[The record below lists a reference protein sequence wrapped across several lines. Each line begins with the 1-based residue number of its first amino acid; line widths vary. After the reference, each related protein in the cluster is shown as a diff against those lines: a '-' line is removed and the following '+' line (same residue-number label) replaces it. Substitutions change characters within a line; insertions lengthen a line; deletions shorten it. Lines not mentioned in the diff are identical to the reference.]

1 MLFENPPKNIGSLIA
16 KSADLTNK
24 PFVHSVVKINGE
36 YEFEDENIDLT
47 VNILC
52 RDKEGKRLEIYDLE
66 LELFKSNK
74 ELVLVIS
81 KLNFPDEP
89 INDPFAAGFEPEDD
103 PNKPAAFAMISR
115 GKFRIPDYR
124 GAAVGACRIEVRDL
138 GAVEPRP
145 TIDDVR
151 RLDGGNYHIDVRPDS
166 NKLVIELKTE
176 S

>member
-1 MLFENPPKNIGSLIA
+1 MLFENPPKNIESLIA

-36 YEFEDENIDLT
+36 YEFEDEDIDLT

-89 INDPFAAGFEPEDD
+89 ILWCGV
-103 PNKPAAFAMISR
+103 KTLWM
-115 GKFRIPDYR
+115 
-124 GAAVGACRIEVRDL
+124 
-138 GAVEPRP
+138 
-145 TIDDVR
+145 
-151 RLDGGNYHIDVRPDS
+151 DS
-166 NKLVIELKTE
+166 NKGKKCNSPKYGDRLENLANRIK
-176 S
+176 SFID

>member
-1 MLFENPPKNIGSLIA
+1 MLFENPPKNIESLIA

-36 YEFEDENIDLT
+36 YEIEEEDIDLT

-66 LELFKSNK
+66 LELFISNQ

-89 INDPFAAGFEPEDD
+89 ILWCGV
-103 PNKPAAFAMISR
+103 KSLWM
-115 GKFRIPDYR
+115 
-124 GAAVGACRIEVRDL
+124 
-138 GAVEPRP
+138 
-145 TIDDVR
+145 
-151 RLDGGNYHIDVRPDS
+151 DS
-166 NKLVIELKTE
+166 NNGKKCDPPKYSSRLENLANRIK
-176 S
+176 SFID

>member
-1 MLFENPPKNIGSLIA
+1 VLFENPPKNIESLIA

-36 YEFEDENIDLT
+36 CEIEEDIDLT

-89 INDPFAAGFEPEDD
+89 ILWCGDKTLWMNSNNGKKCNSPEYSTRFE
-103 PNKPAAFAMISR
+103 NLAN
-115 GKFRIPDYR
+115 RIKSF
-124 GAAVGACRIEVRDL
+124 
-138 GAVEPRP
+138 
-145 TIDDVR
+145 
-151 RLDGGNYHIDVRPDS
+151 LD
-166 NKLVIELKTE
+166 
-176 S
+176 

>member
-1 MLFENPPKNIGSLIA
+1 MLFENPPKNIESLIA

-36 YEFEDENIDLT
+36 YEFEEEEIDLT

-89 INDPFAAGFEPEDD
+89 ILWCGV
-103 PNKPAAFAMISR
+103 KTLWM
-115 GKFRIPDYR
+115 
-124 GAAVGACRIEVRDL
+124 
-138 GAVEPRP
+138 
-145 TIDDVR
+145 
-151 RLDGGNYHIDVRPDS
+151 DS
-166 NKLVIELKTE
+166 NNGKKCDAPKYSARLENLANRIK
-176 S
+176 SFID

>member
-1 MLFENPPKNIGSLIA
+1 MLFENPPKNIESLIA

-36 YEFEDENIDLT
+36 YEFEEEDIDLT

-74 ELVLVIS
+74 ELVLVLS

-89 INDPFAAGFEPEDD
+89 ILWCGV
-103 PNKPAAFAMISR
+103 KTLWM
-115 GKFRIPDYR
+115 
-124 GAAVGACRIEVRDL
+124 
-138 GAVEPRP
+138 
-145 TIDDVR
+145 
-151 RLDGGNYHIDVRPDS
+151 DS
-166 NKLVIELKTE
+166 NNGKKCN
-176 S
+176 SP

>member
-1 MLFENPPKNIGSLIA
+1 MLFENSPNNIESLIA

-24 PFVHSVVKINGE
+24 PFVHSVVKINGK
-36 YEFEDENIDLT
+36 YEIEEEDIDLT

-89 INDPFAAGFEPEDD
+89 ILWCGV
-103 PNKPAAFAMISR
+103 KTLWM
-115 GKFRIPDYR
+115 
-124 GAAVGACRIEVRDL
+124 
-138 GAVEPRP
+138 
-145 TIDDVR
+145 
-151 RLDGGNYHIDVRPDS
+151 DS
-166 NKLVIELKTE
+166 NNGKKCNSPKYSDRLENLANRIK
-176 S
+176 SFID

>member
-1 MLFENPPKNIGSLIA
+1 MFFENPPKNIESLIS
-16 KSADLTNK
+16 KSADITNK

-36 YEFEDENIDLT
+36 YEFEDEDIDLT

-89 INDPFAAGFEPEDD
+89 ILWCGV
-103 PNKPAAFAMISR
+103 KTLWM
-115 GKFRIPDYR
+115 
-124 GAAVGACRIEVRDL
+124 
-138 GAVEPRP
+138 
-145 TIDDVR
+145 
-151 RLDGGNYHIDVRPDS
+151 DS
-166 NKLVIELKTE
+166 NNGKKCNAPKYCSRLENLANRIK
-176 S
+176 SFID

>member
-1 MLFENPPKNIGSLIA
+1 MFFENPPNNIESLIA
-16 KSADLTNK
+16 KSADITNK

-36 YEFEDENIDLT
+36 YAIEEEDIDMT

-89 INDPFAAGFEPEDD
+89 ILWCGV
-103 PNKPAAFAMISR
+103 KTLWM
-115 GKFRIPDYR
+115 
-124 GAAVGACRIEVRDL
+124 
-138 GAVEPRP
+138 
-145 TIDDVR
+145 
-151 RLDGGNYHIDVRPDS
+151 DS
-166 NKLVIELKTE
+166 NNGKKCNAPKYSSRLENLANRIK
-176 S
+176 SFID

>member
-1 MLFENPPKNIGSLIA
+1 MLFENPPKNLESLIA

-24 PFVHSVVKINGE
+24 PFVHSVVKINGQ
-36 YEFEDENIDLT
+36 YEFEEENIDLT

-89 INDPFAAGFEPEDD
+89 ILWCGV
-103 PNKPAAFAMISR
+103 KTLWM
-115 GKFRIPDYR
+115 
-124 GAAVGACRIEVRDL
+124 
-138 GAVEPRP
+138 
-145 TIDDVR
+145 
-151 RLDGGNYHIDVRPDS
+151 DS
-166 NKLVIELKTE
+166 NNGKKCNSTKYSARLENLANRIK
-176 S
+176 SFID

>member
-1 MLFENPPKNIGSLIA
+1 MLFENPPKNIESLIA

-36 YEFEDENIDLT
+36 YEIEEEDIDLT

-89 INDPFAAGFEPEDD
+89 ILWCGVKTLWMNSK
-103 PNKPAAFAMISR
+103 N
-115 GKFRIPDYR
+115 GKKCYAPKYSARLENLANRIKNF
-124 GAAVGACRIEVRDL
+124 
-138 GAVEPRP
+138 
-145 TIDDVR
+145 ID
-151 RLDGGNYHIDVRPDS
+151 
-166 NKLVIELKTE
+166 
-176 S
+176 

>member
-1 MLFENPPKNIGSLIA
+1 MLFENPPRNIESIIA

-36 YEFEDENIDLT
+36 YELEEDIDLT

-89 INDPFAAGFEPEDD
+89 ILWCGV
-103 PNKPAAFAMISR
+103 KTLWM
-115 GKFRIPDYR
+115 
-124 GAAVGACRIEVRDL
+124 
-138 GAVEPRP
+138 
-145 TIDDVR
+145 
-151 RLDGGNYHIDVRPDS
+151 DS
-166 NKLVIELKTE
+166 NNGKKCDAPQYSARLENLANRIK
-176 S
+176 SFID

>member
-1 MLFENPPKNIGSLIA
+1 MLFENPPKNIESLIA

-36 YEFEDENIDLT
+36 YEFEEEEIDLT

-52 RDKEGKRLEIYDLE
+52 RDKEGKRIEIYDLE

-89 INDPFAAGFEPEDD
+89 ILWCGVKTLWMNS
-103 PNKPAAFAMISR
+103 NN
-115 GKFRIPDYR
+115 GKKCNSTKYSARLENLANRIKSF
-124 GAAVGACRIEVRDL
+124 
-138 GAVEPRP
+138 
-145 TIDDVR
+145 ID
-151 RLDGGNYHIDVRPDS
+151 
-166 NKLVIELKTE
+166 
-176 S
+176 

>member
-1 MLFENPPKNIGSLIA
+1 MLFENPSKNIESLIA

-36 YEFEDENIDLT
+36 YEIDEEDIDLT

-89 INDPFAAGFEPEDD
+89 ILWCGVKTLWMNS
-103 PNKPAAFAMISR
+103 NN
-115 GKFRIPDYR
+115 GKKCNSPKYSTRLENLANRIKSF
-124 GAAVGACRIEVRDL
+124 
-138 GAVEPRP
+138 
-145 TIDDVR
+145 ID
-151 RLDGGNYHIDVRPDS
+151 
-166 NKLVIELKTE
+166 
-176 S
+176 